1 MGKPIL
7 VIVGA
12 GPGVSASVAR
22 KFGANGFRVA
32 LVARKQSTLDS
43 LTAELGGQGIETL
56 PIAADATRPET
67 IREAFETVRKRF
79 GSPDALLYNAAVI
92 SQSTVSTLEEQR
104 LIEEFQVNVVGAL
117 TSVKQVIPEF
127 VKRRQGTILVTG
139 GGIAISPNP
148 EYASLSLGKAAVR
161 SLVYS
166 LAEELKPH
174 NVYVGTVSIGG
185 HVAKGT
191 FYDPDRIADKYW
203 DLYQS
208 RDEVEYLFA
217 QP

>member
-1 MGKPIL
+1 MSKPIL

-12 GPGVSASVAR
+12 GPGVSAAVAR

-43 LTAELGGQGIETL
+43 LAAELDGQGIETL
-56 PIAADATRPET
+56 PVTADATRPET
-67 IREAFETVRKRF
+67 IREAFETVRERL

-117 TSVKQVIPEF
+117 TSVKQVVPEF
-127 VKRRQGTILVTG
+127 VKRRQGTIFVTG

-174 NVYVGTVSIGG
+174 HVYVGTVSIGG

-191 FYDPDRIADKYW
+191 FYDPDRIAEKYW
-203 DLYQS
+203 DLYRS